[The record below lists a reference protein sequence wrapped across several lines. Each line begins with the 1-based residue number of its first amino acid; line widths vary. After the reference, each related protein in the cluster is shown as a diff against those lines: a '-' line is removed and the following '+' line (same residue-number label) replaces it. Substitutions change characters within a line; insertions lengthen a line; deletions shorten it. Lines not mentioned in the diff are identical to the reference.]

1 MAVTSPSA
9 VTLAVTSPSAVTL
22 AVTSPTAVAVAVTSP
37 PATVAWAGQPDHGAH
52 FFLPLPY
59 IFKAWDAITTGSLAF
74 LRVPN
79 RAVQNGLELDSFQ
92 YNTIGFL
99 EHF

>member
-1 MAVTSPSA
+1 MAVIN
-9 VTLAVTSPSAVTL
+9 PSAVTL

-59 IFKAWDAITTGSLAF
+59 IFKAWDAITTGSLAAV

-79 RAVQNGLELDSFQ
+79 RADVQNGLELDSFQ